1 MDQIAATAGTDL
13 ILKLTS
19 AIINPLI
26 YVMFACALV
35 VFVWGVRGY
44 VTRADNPEARAL
56 GANQIMWG
64 IIGMAIMLMTFTIV
78 RIVLNTFGIS
88 SDPSTIENV
97 NKILPLQ

>member
-64 IIGMAIMLMTFTIV
+64 IIGMALMIMSFAIV
-78 RIVLNTFGIS
+78 RIVIQTFGFDK
-88 SDPSTIENV
+88 DPET
-97 NKILPLQ
+97 NKAINSVLK